1 MRTTSSISRAGASF
15 VERLLVA
22 GLAIVAAGCSD
33 GSSGGVVSGPG
44 SVTLADVQVQVF
56 SPSCALSDCHLGAGA
71 QLELDLSAGASAGN
85 LLGVASTE
93 VPGLLRV
100 EPGNA
105 VDSYLYMKLVADPRI
120 LGDPMPASGG
130 PLSAGALNLIETWID
145 QGAQ

>member
-1 MRTTSSISRAGASF
+1 MRATSSISRVVG
-15 VERLLVA
+15 A
-22 GLAIVAAGCSD
+22 GLVLVAAGCSS
-33 GSSGGVVSGPG
+33 GSGDGVVSGPG
-44 SVTLADVQVQVF
+44 TVTLTDVQVQVF

-71 QLELDLSAGASAGN
+71 QQGMDLSVGASAAN
-85 LLGVASTE
+85 TVGVQSAE

-120 LGDPMPASGG
+120 LGDPMPAESG
-130 PLSAGALNLIETWID
+130 PLSAGQLILIETWID